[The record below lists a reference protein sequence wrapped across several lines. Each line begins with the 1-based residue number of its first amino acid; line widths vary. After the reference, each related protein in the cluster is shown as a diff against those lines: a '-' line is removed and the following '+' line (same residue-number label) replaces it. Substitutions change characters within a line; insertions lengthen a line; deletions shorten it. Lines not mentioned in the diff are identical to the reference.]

1 MIEAIR
7 ITLTAYTASFRVP
20 HFVGHQLTLPVP
32 PLSTIYGILSAAK
45 GQWVKPE
52 EVEWLAYQCEYAAKA
67 TDLEAI
73 WAVERSKPQEA
84 PRVKTRN
91 VVRREFL
98 TFPRLTLY
106 LPPQWGEF
114 FRSPRYALLLGR
126 SQDVAGVESMEPVTL
141 HQVDEGQVSGV
152 LLPLEV
158 IMNMK
163 KDVSKKNVSAW
174 LHHLPIAFTEEPRRR
189 WRVSEIFG
197 VVDSKNPP
205 STVEAKEWLVQDETN
220 QIVVPIY
227 RHDWVEKVLQRAVSQ
242 VG

>member
-73 WAVERSKPQEA
+73 WAVERSKPHET
-84 PRVKTRN
+84 PKVKTRN

-106 LPPQWGEF
+106 LPPQWGKF

-126 SQDVAGVESMEPVTL
+126 SQDVAGVESMEPVAL

-152 LLPLEV
+152 LLPMEV
-158 IMNMK
+158 ILQN
-163 KDVSKKNVSAW
+163 NISAL

-189 WRVSEIFG
+189 WLVSEIFG
-197 VVDSKNPP
+197 VVDSKYPP
-205 STVEAKEWLVQDETN
+205 SDVEAREWLVQDETN
-220 QIVVPIY
+220 RMVVPIY
-227 RHDWVEKVLQRAVSQ
+227 RLEWIENVLQRAVS
-242 VG
+242 